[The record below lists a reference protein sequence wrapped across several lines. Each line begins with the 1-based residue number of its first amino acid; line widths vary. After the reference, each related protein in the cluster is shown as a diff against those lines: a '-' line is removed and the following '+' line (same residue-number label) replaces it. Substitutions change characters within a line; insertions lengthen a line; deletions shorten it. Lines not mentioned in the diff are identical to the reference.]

1 MAAPPK
7 FPRPQK
13 PPVLPP
19 DPKQEVEPTVS
30 PQYERLIGR
39 TIAAWSK
46 LEACMED
53 FIWSLLKVEIEQGR
67 VMTARVDAVGKIRM
81 LRELGHLELP
91 EAMFHRL
98 SLTLDEIDVLRDD
111 RNFIA
116 HGSWGRTKVDMTM
129 VHVCVSLRPKA
140 PSPDQVVS
148 ETFPEKRML
157 TIIDGIERT
166 KWTLIE
172 LMRELHT
179 LPGRSVPPRHEGL

>member
-19 DPKQEVEPTVS
+19 DPNQQAEGTVS
-30 PQYERLIGR
+30 LQFERLIGR
-39 TIAAWSK
+39 VVVAWSK

-53 FIWSLLKVEIEQGR
+53 FIWSLLEVEIERGR
-67 VMTARVDAVGKIRM
+67 IMTLRVDAVGKIRM
-81 LRELGHLELP
+81 LRELGKLEMP

-98 SLTLDEIDVLRDD
+98 SPTLDEIDVLRDD
-111 RNFIA
+111 RNFIV
-116 HGSWGRTKVDMTM
+116 HGNWARIFPEWT
-129 VHVCVSLRPKA
+129 HVVASLRPKGLA
-140 PSPDQVVS
+140 PDQAVTETFS
-148 ETFPEKRML
+148 ETRMRA
-157 TIIDGIERT
+157 IIDGIDRT